1 MNNTYLDLRGIL
13 REMLNESTGDKYVSR
28 ISDIL
33 KKEKGSLTSD
43 DMNIINKIK
52 SAKSDMDIINLV
64 VELSNLPDNDNKKI
78 ASKLEKIV
86 DEL

>member
-33 KKEKGSLTSD
+33 KKEKGSLTND